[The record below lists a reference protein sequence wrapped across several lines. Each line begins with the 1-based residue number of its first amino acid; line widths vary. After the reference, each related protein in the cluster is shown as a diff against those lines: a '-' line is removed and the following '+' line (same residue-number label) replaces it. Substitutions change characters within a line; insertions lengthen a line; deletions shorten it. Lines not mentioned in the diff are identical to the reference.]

1 MLPGKKIATLISVN
15 TAFMLAVVKLI
26 GGVLTGSVS
35 VLASAVDSILDIG
48 SSTVNYFAIK
58 QSEQPPDKDHRYGHA
73 KFESLASLIQAGVI
87 TLSGLYILYEAYAR
101 FESGKAVKS
110 IEGGI
115 WVMLF
120 SLAVTFFLV
129 IFLRKVAKKENSSI
143 LKTESLHYEIDLLTG
158 GGVLAGL
165 VLVKVTG
172 INAIDPFIS
181 VLIALKT
188 VYSALV
194 LGKEVSEDLVD
205 KALDEDDLKKIHGV
219 LNQYNCVI
227 VGWHKLRTRKA
238 GTEKFADLHVQVNRH
253 LTIEDAHTIADMI
266 EKDIAE
272 TLGGAD
278 VQIHIEP
285 CENECAHK
293 ACTLC
298 DTEIRNEINRLKSK

>member
-58 QSEQPPDKDHRYGHA
+58 QSEQPPDNDHRYGHA

-266 EKDIAE
+266 EKNIAE

-285 CENECAHK
+285 CWDECAHK
-293 ACTLC
+293 ACNLC

>member
-293 ACTLC
+293 ACNLC

>member
-58 QSEQPPDKDHRYGHA
+58 QSEQPPDNDHRYGHA

>member
-1 MLPGKKIATLISVN
+1 
-15 TAFMLAVVKLI
+15 
-26 GGVLTGSVS
+26 
-35 VLASAVDSILDIG
+35 
-48 SSTVNYFAIK
+48 
-58 QSEQPPDKDHRYGHA
+58 
-73 KFESLASLIQAGVI
+73 
-87 TLSGLYILYEAYAR
+87 
-101 FESGKAVKS
+101 
-110 IEGGI
+110 
-115 WVMLF
+115 MLF

-285 CENECAHK
+285 CEGECAHK

>member
-58 QSEQPPDKDHRYGHA
+58 QSEQPPDNDHRYGHA

-266 EKDIAE
+266 EKNIAE

>member
-58 QSEQPPDKDHRYGHA
+58 QSEQPPDNDHRYGHA

-188 VYSALV
+188 VYSALI

-285 CENECAHK
+285 CENECTHK

>member
-58 QSEQPPDKDHRYGHA
+58 QSEQPPDNDHRYGHA

-188 VYSALV
+188 VYSALI

-238 GTEKFADLHVQVNRH
+238 GTEKFADLHVQVNKH

-285 CENECAHK
+285 CGDECTHK